1 MFAKTTQ
8 LILAGILCSAVASP
22 FLHRSFPVSQP
33 GAPEPISA
41 PIPQPNIILVLVDDM
56 GLADVGCYRN
66 RTGAAADKLVPTPNI
81 DRLAAE
87 GIKFTNYYSAAPIC
101 SPSRVALTTGMAA
114 GKWNITSYLDNRKHN
129 RTCEQADFLDSAAPS
144 VARSLKTA
152 GYATAHF
159 GKWHMGGGRD
169 VTDAPGIPAYGFDEY
184 ASTYES
190 PDPDPLLTS
199 TNWIWARTD
208 SIKRWKRTAYFVD
221 KTLDFLKRHPDQ
233 PCYINLWPDDVHT
246 PWVPDETTLDE
257 FPKGT
262 EKPREF
268 NGVLAELDKQIGRL
282 MAGLKAQGVDNNTLV
297 IFTSDNGPLPSF
309 EGSRAAPYRGTKL
322 SLYEGGIR
330 MPFLVRYPAK
340 TPKGQVDTRS
350 VLCATDLFP
359 TVNSLAG
366 QKGTGSTYG
375 ENVASAFEGKPYFRK
390 TALFW
395 EYGRNNESFRYPQG
409 RDRSPNL
416 AMRQGNWKL
425 LINDNGSGVELYD
438 LNQDPSETT
447 NVAEKQT
454 MMTGQMRTKLLAWR
468 KELSQL
474 PVANSKP

>member
-1 MFAKTTQ
+1 MRLGSF
-8 LILAGILCSAVASP
+8 LLAGLLTTVATIP
-22 FLHRSFPVSQP
+22 FLASVWPDYPASLTTPP
-33 GAPEPISA
+33 GR
-41 PIPQPNIILVLVDDM
+41 QPNIILVLVDDM
-56 GLADVGCYRN
+56 GYADVGCYRN
-66 RTGAAADKLVPTPNI
+66 RTNSTTDKLIPTPNI

-129 RTCEQADFLDSAAPS
+129 RTCEQTDFLDSSAPS

-169 VTDAPGIPAYGFDEY
+169 VTDAPGITTYGFDEY

-199 TNWIWARTD
+199 TNWIWAKTD

-246 PWVPDETTLDE
+246 PWVPDESTLEE

-268 NGVLAELDKQIGRL
+268 NSVLAELDKQVGRL
-282 MAGLKAQGVDNNTLV
+282 MAGLKAQGVDENTLV

-309 EGSRAAPYRGTKL
+309 EGGRAAPYRGSKL

-359 TVNSLAG
+359 TLGSLAG
-366 QKGTGSTYG
+366 QQSIPQGDG
-375 ENVASAFEGKPYFRK
+375 ENVAAAFEGRPYFRK
-390 TALFW
+390 TSLFW
-395 EYGRNNESFRYPQG
+395 EYGRNNESFQYPQG

-425 LINDNGSGVELYD
+425 LINDDGSGVELYD
-438 LNQDPSETT
+438 LNHDPSETT

-468 KELSQL
+468 KELPRL
-474 PVANSKP
+474 PVPDSSKP

>member
-1 MFAKTTQ
+1 M
-8 LILAGILCSAVASP
+8 LAGFLTTAATCSLLTQMAPAPQQEQSIT
-22 FLHRSFPVSQP
+22 
-33 GAPEPISA
+33 GAAQA
-41 PIPQPNIILVLVDDM
+41 PPPPNIILILVDDM
-56 GLADVGCYRN
+56 GYGDVGCYRN
-66 RTGAAADKLVPTPNI
+66 GNGAANLAPTPNI

-87 GIKFTNYYSAAPIC
+87 GIRFTSYYSGAPIC

-129 RTCEQADFLDSAAPS
+129 RTCEQANFLTASAPS
-144 VARSLKTA
+144 VARTLRSA

-169 VTDAPGIPAYGFDEY
+169 VMDAPGITEYGFDEY

-199 TNWIWARTD
+199 TNWIWAKSD
-208 SIKRWKRTAYFVD
+208 SIKRWNRTAYLVD
-221 KTLDFLKRHPDQ
+221 KTLDFLKRHPTQ
-233 PCYINLWPDDVHT
+233 PAYINLWPDDVHT
-246 PWVPDETTLDE
+246 PWVADESTLNE

-268 NGVLAELDKQIGRL
+268 NAVLAELDKQVGRL
-282 MAGLKAQGVDNNTLV
+282 MAGLTSLGTDQNTLV
-297 IFTSDNGPLPSF
+297 IFTSDNGALPTF
-309 EGSRAAPYRGTKL
+309 GSRSGPYRGSKL

-350 VLCATDLFP
+350 VLCATDLLP
-359 TVNSLAG
+359 TFMSLAG
-366 QKGTGSTYG
+366 QPATGPTYG
-375 ENVASAFEGKPYFRK
+375 ENAAAAFEGKPLFRK

-395 EYGRNNESFRYPQG
+395 EYGRNNESFRYPPG

-416 AMRQGNWKL
+416 AMRQGKWKL
-425 LINDNGSGVELYD
+425 LVNDNGLGTELYD
-438 LNQDPSETT
+438 LSQDPSETD
-447 NVAEKQT
+447 NVAQQQT
-454 MMTGQMRTKLLAWR
+454 MMTKQMRTNLLAWR
-468 KELSQL
+468 AAL
-474 PVANSKP
+474 PPLPTQPTESTSK